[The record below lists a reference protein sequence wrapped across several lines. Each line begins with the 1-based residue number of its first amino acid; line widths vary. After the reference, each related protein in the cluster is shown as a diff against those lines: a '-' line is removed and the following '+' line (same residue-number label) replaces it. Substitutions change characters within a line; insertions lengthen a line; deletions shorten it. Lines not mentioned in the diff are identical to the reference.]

1 MNRSSDPKKESDQQ
15 AELESQFILRLPH
28 VSKVI
33 FAVVFFNSKLLYS
46 FFLKEP
52 AKVLRELIQS
62 GANSLKDRLSI
73 RIENDM
79 RTGEVR
85 LDHMLLHAKV
95 VDFPTIIESLKTID
109 NKTFYK
115 TADICQMLI
124 CKEEDDQTTT
134 DEETPSKSKKKDPNK
149 VDKKFLYP
157 HGITPPM
164 KNVRKRRFRKTLKK
178 KYVEAPEIEKEVK
191 RLLRVDN
198 EAVNVKWEVINEEE
212 EKMKTNIKEEPG
224 LESQIQIKQEK
235 PEHPTSSKQNV
246 DVGEHDIFGSAVSD
260 SEEETNIN
268 VMEMEDTS
276 RLSADDSRLSDTI
289 SQGVNN
295 RANSSQEFVTQ
306 FSREMFSDRN
316 IKEESSSFDFEAMDD
331 AKASFEFRN
340 ENQYGKENVSKENI
354 RERMDALSKE
364 LADLKTRR
372 QQQEMEINNIE
383 NMALRQRLQDII
395 DNLLTE
401 QLQKEHE
408 VNFSY
413 CTMFVNIM
421 GVIIFFFF
429 FQYDELRRMLQ

>member
-1 MNRSSDPKKESDQQ
+1 MRS
-15 AELESQFILRLPH
+15 
-28 VSKVI
+28 
-33 FAVVFFNSKLLYS
+33 
-46 FFLKEP
+46 
-52 AKVLRELIQS
+52 
-62 GANSLKDRLSI
+62 
-73 RIENDM
+73 
-79 RTGEVR
+79 GEVR
-85 LDHMLLHAKV
+85 IDHMLLHAKV
-95 VDFPTIIESLKTID
+95 VDLPTIVESLKTID

-124 CKEEDDQTTT
+124 CKEDDDQTTT

-149 VDKKFLYP
+149 VDKKYLWP

-198 EAVNVKWEVINEEE
+198 EAVNVKWEVINEDE
-212 EKMKTNIKEEPG
+212 EKAKAGTIKEEPG
-224 LESQIQIKQEK
+224 TENQIQIKTEK
-235 PEHPTSSKQNV
+235 QDVSFDTGSQQNV

-268 VMEMEDTS
+268 VMEVEDTS
-276 RLSADDSRLSDTI
+276 RLSADDSRLSDTV
-289 SQGVNN
+289 SQGLNPN
-295 RANSSQEFVTQ
+295 INQSHQLVTQ
-306 FSREMFSDRN
+306 FSKDMFRDSRN
-316 IKEESSSFDFEAMDD
+316 IKDESSSFDFEPLEDI
-331 AKASFEFRN
+331 KSENFEYKN
-340 ENQYGKENVSKENI
+340 DNQYENEGVSKDSI

-408 VNFSY
+408 VSGCIQNYFMNSQ
-413 CTMFVNIM
+413 CL
-421 GVIIFFFF
+421 FF
-429 FQYDELRRMLQ
+429 FQRCSYTYNFFIFSMKN